1 MSKDASWAE
10 NFLECRRTVWVM
22 SAVILCF
29 FALTNLPW
37 QLDDYDQAQQAF
49 TSFEMIKEGHW
60 FFQHTPHAKV
70 IAQKPP
76 LVGLASAATFTITRS
91 WDIAWRLPSLLTAVV
106 LAIILFRAAIAA
118 YGAAAAL
125 IALGAFGLNLLS
137 VRLATLVRTDMPLS
151 LVIFLLGLL
160 IWQKIRAREPWQ
172 PHERWEMLVLLTA
185 SMFIKG
191 PIAFAFLLPG
201 IVLFQW
207 LAGKRSGANAWCGWW
222 QWIAS
227 LALFSVWVICGIK
240 FVPGFSEQVGMK
252 EFLGR
257 FSQTVHRP
265 EPVLFYLPHLLH
277 KFAPWSVLILALG
290 VLSFRRMRSGFRNL
304 FRQTTPDILWR
315 SEE

>member
-1 MSKDASWAE
+1 MEAGMAGE
-10 NFLECRRTVWVM
+10 FLESKYTLWVVGTL
-22 SAVILCF
+22 AIILF
-29 FALTNLPW
+29 LVTNLPW

-60 FFQHTPHAKV
+60 FFQRTSHDK

-76 LVGLASAATFTITRS
+76 LVGWTSAATFAITRS
-91 WDIAWRLPSLLTAVV
+91 WDIAWRLPSFLAAVV
-106 LAIILFRAAIAA
+106 LATILFRAAIAA

-137 VRLATLVRTDMPLS
+137 VRLATLVRTDMPLA

-160 IWQKIRAREPWQ
+160 IWQKIRARESWQ
-172 PHERWEMLVLLTA
+172 SREQWQMFALLTA

-191 PIAFAFLLPG
+191 PIVFAFLLPG

-222 QWIAS
+222 PWIAS

-240 FVPGFSEQVGMK
+240 LVPGFYEQVVMK

-257 FSQTVHRP
+257 FSQTVHRSQ
-265 EPVLFYLPHLLH
+265 PVLFYLPHLLH
-277 KFAPWSVLILALG
+277 KFAPWSVLILVLG
-290 VLSFRRMRSGFRNL
+290 VLSFRRTRLGIRNL
-304 FRQTTPDILWR
+304 FR
-315 SEE
+315 